1 LAAARIDA
9 RPPEE
14 NTVREVV
21 IVDGARVP
29 LGKAS
34 KDKGYYR
41 DIRADDLGVFC
52 VRRLLEKNPKL
63 DPKEIEDVVWG
74 CANQTAEQ
82 GFNVGRMIGLL
93 SGLPVEVA
101 GTTLDRQCGSSLQ
114 AVNFAAMEIMTGAGE
129 VAIAGGVEHMT
140 HIAMGSG
147 IVPNPKLLTMFPQDM
162 FFMGLTAER
171 LAGMYKITREQ
182 ADAFSLR
189 SNMRAVAARERF
201 KEEIVPVKLPDGAVV
216 DIDQGPR
223 AETTLEKLAGLKPS
237 FKPDGQVTAGNSS
250 QLTDGA
256 AAVLLMSAERARS
269 LGLKPM
275 AKIRATAVA
284 GVRPEIMGWG
294 PVPSTKK
301 ALARAGLK
309 IGDIDLFE
317 INEAFAAQVLA
328 CNTELK
334 IDEQKLNVN
343 GGAVALGHPLGC
355 SGARL
360 MVTLTHEMRR
370 RGVALGL
377 VTMCIGMGQGI
388 ATVIE
393 QV

>member
-1 LAAARIDA
+1 MKRSGQKEYI
-9 RPPEE
+9 
-14 NTVREVV
+14 VREVV
-21 IVDGARVP
+21 IVDGVRVP
-29 LGKAS
+29 IGKAG
-34 KDKGYYR
+34 KDKGYYK
-41 DIRADDLGVFC
+41 DIRADDLGVMC

-74 CANQTAEQ
+74 CANQTGEQ
-82 GFNVGRMIGLL
+82 GLNVGRMIGLL
-93 SGLPVEVA
+93 AGLPVEVA
-101 GTTLDRQCGSSLQ
+101 GTTIDRQCGSSLQ
-114 AVNFAAMEIMTGAGE
+114 AVNFAAQEIMTGAGE

-140 HIAMGSG
+140 HVAMGS
-147 IVPNPKLLTMFPQDM
+147 D
-162 FFMGLTAER
+162 
-171 LAGMYKITREQ
+171 
-182 ADAFSLR
+182 
-189 SNMRAVAARERF
+189 MRAVAARERF

-216 DIDQGPR
+216 DVDQGPR
-223 AETTLEKLAGLKPS
+223 AETTMEKLAGLKPS

-250 QLTDGA
+250 QLSDGA
-256 AAVLLMSAERARS
+256 AAVLLMSAERARA

-294 PVPSTKK
+294 PVPSTHK

-317 INEAFAAQVLA
+317 INEAFGAQVLA
-328 CNTELK
+328 CNTDLK
-334 IDEQKLNVN
+334 INEERLNVN
-343 GGAVALGHPLGC
+343 GGAIALGHPLGC

-360 MVTLTHEMRR
+360 VVTLTHEMRR
-370 RGVALGL
+370 RGAALG
-377 VTMCIGMGQGI
+377 VATMCIGIGQGI

>member
-1 LAAARIDA
+1 M
-9 RPPEE
+9 
-14 NTVREVV
+14 REVV
-21 IVDGARVP
+21 IVDGVRVP
-29 LGKAS
+29 IGKAGRDNS
-34 KDKGYYR
+34 YYK
-41 DIRADDLGVFC
+41 DIRADDLGAIC
-52 VRRLLEKNPKL
+52 IRRLLEKNPKL

-74 CANQTAEQ
+74 CANQSGEQ
-82 GFNVGRMIGLL
+82 GLNVGRMIGLL
-93 SGLPVEVA
+93 AGLPVEVA

-114 AVNFAAMEIMTGAGE
+114 AVNFAAQAIMTGAGE

-140 HIAMGSG
+140 HVAMGSG
-147 IVPNPKLLTMFPQDM
+147 VSPNPKLLEMFPQDM

-171 LAGMYKITREQ
+171 LAAMYQITRE
-182 ADAFSLR
+182 ASDAFSMR

-201 KEEIVPVKLPDGAVV
+201 KEEIVPVKLADGTVV

-223 AETTLEKLAGLKPS
+223 AETTMEKLAALKPS
-237 FKPDGQVTAGNSS
+237 FKPGGQVTAGNSS
-250 QLTDGA
+250 QVSDGA

-269 LGLKPM
+269 LGFKPM

-294 PVPSTKK
+294 PVPSTRK

-317 INEAFAAQVLA
+317 VNEAFAAQVLA
-328 CNTELK
+328 CNTDLK
-334 IDEQKLNVN
+334 IDEQRLNVN

-370 RGVALGL
+370 RGVALG
-377 VTMCIGMGQGI
+377 VATMCIGIGQGI
-388 ATVIE
+388 ATVVE